1 MMGNLETAHLN
12 METAR
17 VSLDVAYLLHV
28 PQAVGERTLLVLT
41 LHGFDSVEPRAVM
54 LRLSVPAV
62 GEDCIV
68 ASLRAPNQAYAI
80 AGPSASGSPAATAG
94 PTSEAVAYN
103 WGTRLHPELNI
114 KLHHDIVRA
123 VAADLRARFS
133 IPPRRTV
140 LMGFSQPVGLNYRF
154 IGTYPQEAGG
164 VIAICG
170 GVPKD
175 WAEDRYQPVTSPI
188 LHISRSED
196 EYFPAD
202 YVRGFPD
209 RLRVHAADVEF
220 HLLPGAHRF
229 PSKAT
234 PIIRGQ
240 GGHRVFRAG
249 NLMWRGPLGLPSRE
263 SSRLFRSLHE

>member
-1 MMGNLETAHLN
+1 MGNLETVCVNLN
-12 METAR
+12 
-17 VSLDVAYLLHV
+17 VAYLLHV
-28 PQAVGERTLLVLT
+28 PPAVDGRTLLVLT
-41 LHGFDSVEPRAVM
+41 LHGYGSNPEVM

-68 ASLRAPNQAYAI
+68 ASLRAPNQAYAS
-80 AGPSASGSPAATAG
+80 AGPSASGAPALTAG
-94 PTSEAVAYN
+94 PTADAVAYN
-103 WGTRLHPELNI
+103 WGTRRHPELNI
-114 KLHHDIVRA
+114 ELHHDIVRA
-123 VAADLRARFS
+123 VARQLRARFS
-133 IPPRRTV
+133 IDAGRTV

-154 IGTYPQEAGG
+154 IGTYPEEAGG

-175 WAEDRYQPVTSPI
+175 WEEDKYKPVAAPI

-209 RLRVHAADVEF
+209 RLRKHASDVEF

-229 PSKAT
+229 PSKAA
-234 PIIRGQ
+234 PIIREWRK
-240 GGHRVFRAG
+240 RVFGGITPSGGQTSALASPGRAW
-249 NLMWRGPLGLPSRE
+249 LKPSAD
-263 SSRLFRSLHE
+263 

>member
-1 MMGNLETAHLN
+1 MMGDLETVHLN
-12 METAR
+12 PETAR
-17 VSLDVAYLLHV
+17 VSLDAAYLLHV
-28 PQAVGERTLLVLT
+28 PPAVGERTLLVLT
-41 LHGFDSVEPRAVM
+41 LHGYGSNPEVM

-68 ASLRAPNQAYAI
+68 ASLRAPNQAYAS

-94 PTSEAVAYN
+94 PTSDAVAYN
-103 WGTRLHPELNI
+103 WGTRRHPELNI

-123 VAADLRARFS
+123 VAAQLRARFS
-133 IPPRRTV
+133 DISIDASRTL

-154 IGTYPQEAGG
+154 IGTYPAEAGG

-175 WAEDRYQPVTSPI
+175 WAEDKYQPVTAPI

-209 RLRVHAADVEF
+209 RLRAHASDVEF
-220 HLLPGAHRF
+220 HLLSGAHRF
-229 PSKAT
+229 PSKAA
-234 PIIRGQ
+234 PIIRAWRE
-240 GGHRVFRAG
+240 RVFG
-249 NLMWRGPLGLPSRE
+249 HNEP
-263 SSRLFRSLHE
+263 